1 MNKSKQIQIPEE
13 LFIALLRYFNHNYWY
28 FNGGNDESTAKF
40 IRDALNAKIDAM
52 VAREYYSAYKTS
64 PSPQKREEARQDYLN
79 HKGIHQNFRW

>member
-13 LFIALLRYFNHNYWY
+13 LFIALLRY